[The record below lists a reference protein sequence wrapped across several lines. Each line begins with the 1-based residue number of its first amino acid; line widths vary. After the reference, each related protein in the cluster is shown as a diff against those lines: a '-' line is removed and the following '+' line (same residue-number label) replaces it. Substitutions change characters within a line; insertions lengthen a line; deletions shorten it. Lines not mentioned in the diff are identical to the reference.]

1 MHTVIDFRS
10 QDETERAEVD
20 ALPFVVDQDMAA
32 LIRVN
37 TRSWRQRNGL
47 EPIANE
53 DSSHG

>member
-1 MHTVIDFRS
+1 MHAVIDFRAM
-10 QDETERAEVD
+10 DETTRSDED

-47 EPIANE
+47 EPEQSEAQ
-53 DSSHG
+53 